1 MRTFFKSKLFTLI
14 LLLVVILVFFGVM
27 SHGRLLNPINL
38 RSILGKIVIS
48 SLLTIGAG
56 CLMISGQIDLS
67 TGAVGTM
74 CGMLMAVLLKG
85 GVPWPLAALA
95 ALALGGVVG
104 IVNAALIQELNFQG
118 FIATMAMASIAQGLT
133 YAISN
138 AQAIAIENKII
149 TTIGNGRFL
158 KNTVP
163 YAMLGVFVIFLIYG
177 IMLARS
183 KFGRQ
188 IYLVGGNPKAA
199 YLSGIN
205 PKRMS
210 YLLFMNSGLLGGLA
224 GALLAAQ
231 LKSGTVAGIVT
242 SQFAGMT
249 AAMLGGISFGGG
261 SGGMAGAFVGLL
273 ILNTFNN
280 GMTILEMNPY
290 WMTFASG
297 ALLIIALALD
307 VFSSRRRSA

>member
-1 MRTFFKSKLFTLI
+1 MKTFFKSKLFTL
-14 LLLVVILVFFGVM
+14 LVLLVVILLFFGFM
-27 SHGRLLNPINL
+27 SHGRLFNPINL

-74 CGMLMAVLLKG
+74 CGMLMAVLLKNS
-85 GVPWPLAALA
+85 VPWPIAALA
-95 ALALGGVVG
+95 ALVVGGGVG
-104 IVNAALIQELNFQG
+104 LLNAALIQELNFQG
-118 FIATMAMASIAQGLT
+118 FIATMAMASVTQGLT
-133 YAISN
+133 YALSN
-138 AQAIAIENKII
+138 AKAIAIENKIV

-205 PKRMS
+205 PKKMS

-224 GALLAAQ
+224 GALYAAQ
-231 LKSGTVAGIVT
+231 MKSGTVTGVVT
-242 SQFAGMT
+242 SQFAGIT

-297 ALLIIALALD
+297 ALLILALALD
-307 VFSSRRRSA
+307 VFSSQRRSV